1 VTKTS
6 SVISYRFGQVQLT
19 VTKTNGAISAI
30 DYGNSSATNGR
41 QGAFPYLV
49 KYAISANS
57 ANFSNLSGATFTT
70 QAFQQALSN
79 ALSKF

>member
-41 QGAFPYLV
+41 AAVFPILTQW
-49 KYAISANS
+49 AISANS
-57 ANFSNLSGATFTT
+57 SSFSNYSGATFTT